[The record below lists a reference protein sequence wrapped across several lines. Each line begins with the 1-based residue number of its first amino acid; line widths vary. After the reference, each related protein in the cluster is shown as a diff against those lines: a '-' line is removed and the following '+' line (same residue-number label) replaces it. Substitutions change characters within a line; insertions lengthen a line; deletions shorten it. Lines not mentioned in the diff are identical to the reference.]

1 MVWGPVVTQ
10 YNPHHWHQSVESCDQ
25 YWPTDCQARM
35 VLSNIPTGK
44 DFTRALSQDKNLD
57 NYYFIHI
64 LDSIICLTTKH
75 QIIIIF
81 IHILDSF
88 ICLTTKQFSTFNMM
102 NISSCLD
109 VIYDI
114 GRDFMET
121 IVHTG
126 VGYMDCMDCVP
137 HIQRIRQKSLIPI
150 IPMYIIIIA
159 VIRIRV
165 SE

>member
-10 YNPHHWHQSVESCDQ
+10 YNPHHWHQSVESCDS

-57 NYYFIHI
+57 NYY
-64 LDSIICLTTKH
+64 
-75 QIIIIF
+75 F

-137 HIQRIRQKSLIPI
+137 HI
-150 IPMYIIIIA
+150 
-159 VIRIRV
+159 
-165 SE
+165 